1 MTNTSVTTQ
10 KITAYPYGSYNR
22 YEYVI
27 DPSRTE
33 VKGHQATIWV
43 RYPDGKFHPVL
54 VQAQGITPVA
64 SFQAVR

>member
-10 KITAYPYGSYNR
+10 KVTAYPYGSYNS
-22 YEYVI
+22 YGYVI

-33 VKGHQATIWV
+33 VKGHQATIWFL
-43 RYPDGKFHPVL
+43 DQNGKFRPIL
-54 VQAQGITPVA
+54 VQAEGITPVE